1 MSRADDICPSGTPA
15 RDGRET
21 LAFGLRRTNL
31 FASETAVGRIRIRN
45 GRRRSGTRRLGP
57 RVGCGRR
64 SGGRRCPVDAPGRP
78 RGDPGSARHR
88 RRPVDGPGSRWR
100 RLGDIRCPRSVSLH
114 AGGLGH
120 FRRGWSG
127 AGPLRSDRRGGLGG
141 GDLRCSHGARSGSL
155 RLRCAASRTTRTIRP
170 PAVIAGCPRLGSG
183 DSRCSHGGRSGALR
197 LRCAASRA
205 ARTVRPPSVVAGCPG
220 PGIKRPLTI
229 GRRVDHRAR
238 LIGRWRL
245 ISLSWLGTLRADA
258 GIVDQYRV

>member
-21 LAFGLRRTNL
+21 LAFGLRCTNL

-45 GRRRSGTRRLGP
+45 GRRRSGTWRLGS
-57 RVGCGRR
+57 RLGDGRR
-64 SGGRRCPVDAPGRP
+64 SRGRRCPDAPGSRP
-78 RGDPGSARHR
+78 RAGGAPGSAGNRW
-88 RRPVDGPGSRWR
+88 RPVDGPRSRWR
-100 RLGDIRCPRSVSLH
+100 RLGDIGCPRSVTLH

-120 FRRGWSG
+120 SRRGGSG
-127 AGPLRSDRRGGLGG
+127 AGPLRSDRRAGLDG
-141 GDLRCSHGARSGSL
+141 GDLGCSHGARSGPL
-155 RLRCAASRTTRTIRP
+155 RLRCAASGTTRTIRP
-170 PAVIAGCPRLGSG
+170 PTVIAGGPRLGSG

-205 ARTVRPPSVVAGCPG
+205 ARTIRLPTVIARCPRPGVE
-220 PGIKRPLTI
+220 RPLTI

-258 GIVDQYRV
+258 GIVDH